1 MLVQIMEIAS
11 LLSEAQFGNAL
22 EVTKY
27 KIIYLSVPS
36 WPKAY
41 NKYKVYVLMEKP
53 QKIRQE

>member
-1 MLVQIMEIAS
+1 MDRERERKKNNMVWMLVQIMEIAS

-36 WPKAY
+36 
-41 NKYKVYVLMEKP
+41 
-53 QKIRQE
+53 